1 MVEKMIKY
9 SFILL
14 SEETDGFL
22 NKLQELGVV
31 DVTRSAKP
39 IDDHSAAMLDSVATA
54 KRVIGKLETINYSKD
69 ENKKAIELAYG
80 RAVAEKDMVAGAQK
94 ALAALSELEAAK
106 AVSDKEVKVRRP
118 WGKFDKSRLEQL
130 ETLGYA
136 VRYYIAPKKK
146 FSAEWAELYPLQVI
160 ADDGTNVWFVT
171 VAEKGA
177 EYVFPID
184 PIQTPEGSWED
195 AQKVSDRLAAEIA
208 VVKGQLLKY
217 KENIA
222 QMTKNYEQSLVD
234 LDMYLAKAGTE
245 SAAENKLTIIEGFAP
260 VENEE
265 NLCKAFDAAGILYI
279 KEDAREEDNPPIR
292 LKNNK
297 FVKMF
302 ESITGMYGMPN
313 YGEYDPTPV
322 VSIFFLL
329 FFAMCMGDAGYGLAL
344 ILIGLAIKKEWVK
357 IGMFEGLGGLITT
370 LGVATTVVG
379 FFLGTAFGMAL
390 SEQPWM
396 PEALTKLMITGNIW
410 MVGAPAELPA
420 VVSTFDI
427 TQINSDIWYV
437 SRPYDMAPNTYTDIC
452 NNLPEAAQVT
462 SYSAQM
468 VLAILIG
475 VFHLCL
481 AMIIKA
487 VGYTKRLGFKENIST
502 WGWLIL
508 ILGGIIVGAL
518 GLVDVLNSDI
528 TKIAIIAIGIVSAL
542 GIFIFNTPGRNPLT
556 NVGAGLWDTY
566 NMITGIMG
574 DVLSYIRLYALGLAG
589 GMLGAAFNDLGLMV
603 RGSGD
608 EASITGWVFFIIIL
622 IIGHVLNLLMS
633 CLGAFVHPLRLN
645 FVEYFKNAGYEGK
658 GKKYNPL
665 KK

>member
-1 MVEKMIKY
+1 MKY

-14 SEETDGFL
+14 SGETEGFL
-22 NKLQELGVV
+22 DKLQALGVV

-39 IDDHSAAMLDSVATA
+39 VDDCSTKMLEDVAAA
-54 KRVIGKLETINYSKD
+54 KRIIAKLEGVNF
-69 ENKKAIELAYG
+69 
-80 RAVAEKDMVAGAQK
+80 EKDANKDAIRK
-94 ALAALSELEAAK
+94 AADKAALSEDLIEGTQKSFVELMELEAALTS
-106 AVSDKEVKVRRP
+106 AEKEVRSRLP
-118 WGKFDKSRLEQL
+118 WGDFDKARLDSL
-130 ETLGYA
+130 ESLGYA
-136 VRYYIAPKKK
+136 VRYYIVPAKK
-146 FSAEWAELYPLQVI
+146 FSEEWAALYPLEVI
-160 ADDGTNVWFVT
+160 SQDNSNVWFVT
-171 VAEKGA
+171 ISPKGE
-177 EYVFPID
+177 EYIFPVD
-184 PIQTPEGSWED
+184 PVNAPEGSWKM
-195 AQKVSDRLAAEIA
+195 AQAEVDRLTARIIE
-208 VVKGQLLKY
+208 VKGTLSAY
-217 KENIA
+217 KKAIPQIEA
-222 QMTKNYEQSLVD
+222 GYQKGLSD
-234 LDMYLAKAGTE
+234 LDMYLAKSATE
-245 SAAENKLTIIEGFAP
+245 SAAENMLNVLEGFAP
-260 VENEE
+260 IENDSM
-265 NLCKAFDAAGILYI
+265 LCKEFEAMDILYI
-279 KEDAREEDNPPIR
+279 KEDASEEDNPPIR

-329 FFAMCMGDAGYGLAL
+329 FFAMCMGDAGYGLVL
-344 ILIGLAIKKEWVK
+344 ILVGLAIKKGWVK
-357 IGMFEGLGGLITT
+357 IGMFDGLGGLIAT

-379 FFLGTAFGMAL
+379 FFLGTAFGMPL
-390 SEQPWM
+390 NQQPWM
-396 PEALTKLMITGNIW
+396 PEALSNLMITGDIW
-410 MVGAPAELPA
+410 MVGLPEKIPAE
-420 VVSTFDI
+420 VSALNI
-427 TQINSDIWYV
+427 SEINNSIWYV
-437 SRPYDMAPNTYTDIC
+437 SMPHDMN
-452 NNLPEAAQVT
+452 PEAYKNVCDTIKEAAEVT

-481 AMIIKA
+481 AMVIKA

-508 ILGGIIVGAL
+508 ILGGVIVGSL
-518 GLVDVLNSDI
+518 GLIDVMNSDI
-528 TKIAIIAIGIVSAL
+528 TKIAVIVIGVVSAL
-542 GIFIFNTPGRNPLT
+542 GIFIFNTPGRNPLI
-556 NVGAGLWDTY
+556 NIGSGLWDTY

-608 EASITGWVFFIIIL
+608 DVSIVGWIFFIVIL
-622 IIGHVLNLLMS
+622 LIGHVLNLLMS

-645 FVEYFKNAGYEGK
+645 FVEYFKNSGYEGK

>member
-1 MVEKMIKY
+1 MVDKMIKY

-39 IDDHSAAMLDSVATA
+39 IDDHSAAMLDSVANA
-54 KRVIGKLETINYSKD
+54 KRVIGKLETINYSKE

-80 RAVAEKDMVAGAQK
+80 RAVADKDMVAGAQK
-94 ALAALSELEAAK
+94 KLAELAELEAAK
-106 AVSDKEVKVRRP
+106 AASDKEVKARRP
-118 WGKFDKSRLEQL
+118 WGKFDKTRIEQL
-130 ETLGYA
+130 DTLGYA
-136 VRYYIAPKKK
+136 VRYYVTPKKK
-146 FSAEWAELYPLQVI
+146 FCAEWAELYPLQIV
-160 ADDGTNVWFVT
+160 ADDNTNVWFVT
-171 VAEKGA
+171 IAEKGA

-184 PIQTPEGSWED
+184 PVQAPEGSWED
-195 AQKVSDRLAAEIA
+195 AQKVSDRLADEIA
-208 VVKGQLLKY
+208 VVKGQILRY
-217 KENIA
+217 KEKIA
-222 QMTKNYEQSLVD
+222 QMTADYEQSLVD

-260 VENEE
+260 VENEDK
-265 NLCKAFDAAGILYI
+265 LCLAFDAAGVLYI
-279 KEDAREEDNPPIR
+279 KEDAKEEDNPPIR

-329 FFAMCMGDAGYGLAL
+329 FFAMCMGDAGYGLVL

-357 IGMFEGLGGLITT
+357 IGMFEGLGGLIAT

-379 FFLGTAFGMAL
+379 FFLGTAFGVSLPDLAWIPQGAKDCM
-390 SEQPWM
+390 
-396 PEALTKLMITGNIW
+396 LTGEIMGYP
-410 MVGAPAELPA
+410 V
-420 VVSTFDI
+420 
-427 TQINSDIWYV
+427 
-437 SRPYDMAPNTYTDIC
+437 
-452 NNLPEAAQVT
+452 
-462 SYSAQM
+462 QM
-468 VLAILIG
+468 VLAIGIG

-487 VGYTKRLGFKENIST
+487 VGYTQRLGFKENIST

-518 GLVDVLNSDI
+518 ALLGVMDSGI
-528 TKIAIIAIGIVSAL
+528 TKIAVIAIGVISAL
-542 GIFIFNTPGRNPLT
+542 GIFIFNTPGRNPLI
-556 NVGAGLWDTY
+556 NIGAGLWDTY
-566 NMITGIMG
+566 NMVTGIMG

-589 GMLGAAFNDLGLMV
+589 GMLGAAFNDLGNMV
-603 RGSGD
+603 LGD
-608 EASITGWVFFIIIL
+608 GGITGWVFFVIIL
-622 IIGHVLNLLMS
+622 VLGHVINLLMS

>member
-1 MVEKMIKY
+1 MVDKMIKY

-22 NKLQELGVV
+22 SRLQELGVV

-39 IDDHSAAMLDSVATA
+39 IDDHSAAMLDSVSTA
-54 KRVIGKLETINYSKD
+54 KRVIGRLETINYSKD

-80 RAVAEKDMVAGAQK
+80 RAVADKDMVAGAQK
-94 ALAALSELEAAK
+94 ALAELAELEAAK
-106 AVSDKEVKVRRP
+106 AASDKEVKSRLP
-118 WGKFDKSRLEQL
+118 WGKFDKARLEQL
-130 ETLGYA
+130 ETLGFA
-136 VRYYIAPKKK
+136 VRYYVAPKKK
-146 FSAEWAELYPLQVI
+146 FSADWAELYPLQI
-160 ADDGTNVWFVT
+160 ISEDSTNVWFVT
-171 VAEKGA
+171 IAEKGA
-177 EYVFPID
+177 EYAFPID
-184 PIQTPEGSWED
+184 PVQAPEGSWED
-195 AQKVSDRLAAEIA
+195 AQKVSDKLAAQIA
-208 VVKGQLLKY
+208 VVKGQLLRY
-217 KENIA
+217 KENVAKMI
-222 QMTKNYEQSLVD
+222 KDYEQSLVD

-245 SAAENKLTIIEGFAP
+245 SAAEDKLTLIEGFAP

-265 NLCKAFDAAGILYI
+265 NLCKALDASGVLYV
-279 KEDAREEDNPPIR
+279 KEDATEEDNPPIR

-302 ESITGMYGMPN
+302 ESITAMYGMPN

-379 FFLGTAFGMAL
+379 FFLGTAFGVSLPDVEWIPQAARDCM
-390 SEQPWM
+390 
-396 PEALTKLMITGNIW
+396 LTGEIMGYPT
-410 MVGAPAELPA
+410 
-420 VVSTFDI
+420 
-427 TQINSDIWYV
+427 
-437 SRPYDMAPNTYTDIC
+437 
-452 NNLPEAAQVT
+452 
-462 SYSAQM
+462 QM
-468 VLAILIG
+468 VLAIAIG

-502 WGWLIL
+502 WGWLLL

-518 GLVDVLNSDI
+518 ALVGVMNSDI

-542 GIFIFNTPGRNPLT
+542 GIFVFNTPGRNPLV
-556 NVGAGLWDTY
+556 NIGAGLWDTY
-566 NMITGIMG
+566 NMVTGIMG

-589 GMLGAAFNDLGLMV
+589 GMLGAAFNDLGNMV
-603 RGSGD
+603 LGD
-608 EASITGWVFFIIIL
+608 GGVTGWIFFVLIL
-622 IIGHVLNLLMS
+622 LLGHVINLLMS

>member
-1 MVEKMIKY
+1 MVDKMIKY

-54 KRVIGKLETINYSKD
+54 KRVIGKLESVNYSKD
-69 ENKKAIELAYG
+69 EDKKAIDLAYG
-80 RAVAEKDMVAGAQK
+80 RANTEKDMIAGAQK
-94 ALAALSELEAAK
+94 ALTALAELEAAK
-106 AVSDKEVKVRRP
+106 AASDKEVKARRP
-118 WGKFDKSRLEQL
+118 WGKFDKTRLEQL
-130 ETLGYA
+130 QTLGYA
-136 VRYYIAPKKK
+136 VRYYVAPKKK
-146 FSAEWAELYPLQVI
+146 FTPEWAELYPLQVVTEDSNNI
-160 ADDGTNVWFVT
+160 WFVT
-171 VAEKGA
+171 ISEKGA
-177 EYVFPID
+177 DYNFPID
-184 PIQTPEGSWED
+184 PVQAPEGSWED
-195 AQKVSDRLAAEIA
+195 AQKVSDSIAAEIA
-208 VVKGQLLKY
+208 TAKGQVLRY
-217 KENIA
+217 KEKIA
-222 QMTKNYEQSLVD
+222 QMTSDYEQSLID

-245 SAAENKLTIIEGFAP
+245 SAVENKLCIIEGFAP
-260 VENEE
+260 VENEDKLT
-265 NLCKAFDAAGILYI
+265 NAFNAAGVLYI
-279 KEDAREEDNPPIR
+279 KEDAKEEDNPPIK

-297 FVKMF
+297 YVKMF

-329 FFAMCMGDAGYGLAL
+329 FFAMCMGDAGYGIML
-344 ILIGLAIKKEWVK
+344 ILVGLAIKKGWFK
-357 IGMFEGLGGLITT
+357 IGMFEGMGGLIAT

-379 FFLGTAFGMAL
+379 FFLGTAFGMSL
-390 SEQPWM
+390 PDQPW
-396 PEALTKLMITGNIW
+396 
-410 MVGAPAELPA
+410 V
-420 VVSTFDI
+420 
-427 TQINSDIWYV
+427 
-437 SRPYDMAPNTYTDIC
+437 
-452 NNLPEAAQVT
+452 PEAAKKLMLTGNVMCEEGNPD
-462 SYSAQM
+462 SGYPLQM
-468 VLAILIG
+468 VLAIGIG

-502 WGWLIL
+502 WGWLLL

-518 GLVDVLNSDI
+518 GLIGVLGSDI
-528 TKIAIIAIGIVSAL
+528 TKVAIIVIGIVSAL
-542 GIFIFNTPGRNPLT
+542 GIFVFNTPGRNPLV

-566 NMITGIMG
+566 NMVTGIMG

-603 RGSGD
+603 RGDGD
-608 EASITGWVFFIIIL
+608 ITGWVFFIIIL
-622 IIGHVLNLLMS
+622 LLGHVINLLMS

-645 FVEYFKNAGYEGK
+645 FVEYFKNSGYEGK

>member
-1 MVEKMIKY
+1 MVDKMIKY

-54 KRVIGKLETINYSKD
+54 KRVIGKLESVNYSKD
-69 ENKKAIELAYG
+69 ENKKAIDIAYG
-80 RAVAEKDMVAGAQK
+80 RAVLEKDMVAGAQK
-94 ALAALSELEAAK
+94 SLATLAELEAAK
-106 AVSDKEVKVRRP
+106 SASDKEVKARRP

-130 ETLGYA
+130 QTLGYA
-136 VRYYIAPKKK
+136 VRYYVAPKKK
-146 FSAEWAELYPLQVI
+146 FSSDWAELYPLQVV
-160 ADDGTNVWFVT
+160 AEDNNNVWFVT
-171 VAEKGA
+171 ISEKGA
-177 EYVFPID
+177 EYNFPID
-184 PIQTPEGSWED
+184 PVQAPEGSWED
-195 AQKVSDRLAAEIA
+195 AQKVSDNLAAEIA
-208 VVKGQLLKY
+208 TAKGQILRY
-217 KENIA
+217 KESIGK
-222 QMTKNYEQSLVD
+222 MTNDYQQSLVD
-234 LDMYLAKAGTE
+234 LDMYLAKAGTG
-245 SAAENKLTIIEGFAP
+245 SAAENKLCIIEGFAP
-260 VENEE
+260 AENEDR
-265 NLCKAFDAAGILYI
+265 LCLAFDAAGVLYI
-279 KEDAREEDNPPIR
+279 KEDAKEEDNPPIR

-329 FFAMCMGDAGYGLAL
+329 FFAMCMGDAGYGIML
-344 ILIGLAIKKEWVK
+344 ILVGLAIKKGWFK
-357 IGMFEGLGGLITT
+357 IGMFEGMGGLIAT

-379 FFLGTAFGMAL
+379 FFLGTAFGMSL
-390 SEQPWM
+390 PDQTWV
-396 PEALTKLMITGNIW
+396 PEGAKKLMLTGNV
-410 MVGAPAELPA
+410 MCEEGDP
-420 VVSTFDI
+420 
-427 TQINSDIWYV
+427 NSGY
-437 SRPYDMAPNTYTDIC
+437 P
-452 NNLPEAAQVT
+452 L
-462 SYSAQM
+462 QM
-468 VLAILIG
+468 VLAIGIG

-502 WGWLIL
+502 WGWLLL

-518 GLVDVLNSDI
+518 ALIGVINSDI
-528 TKIAIIAIGIVSAL
+528 TKIAVIVIGVVSAL
-542 GIFIFNTPGRNPLT
+542 GIFIFNTPGRNPLV

-566 NMITGIMG
+566 NMVTGIMG

-603 RGSGD
+603 RGDGD
-608 EASITGWVFFIIIL
+608 ITGWVFFIIIL
-622 IIGHVLNLLMS
+622 ILGHVINLLMS

-645 FVEYFKNAGYEGK
+645 FVEYFKNSGFEGK